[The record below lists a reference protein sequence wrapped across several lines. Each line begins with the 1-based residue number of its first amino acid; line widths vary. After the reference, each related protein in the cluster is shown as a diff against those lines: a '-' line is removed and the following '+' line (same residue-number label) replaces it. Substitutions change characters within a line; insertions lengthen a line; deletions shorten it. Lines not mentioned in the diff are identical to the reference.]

1 MRELLSCFSSLSGK
15 LIPKMS
21 PVVSGEILGVFVNT
35 LTADVKYPLQDCE
48 NLQLPIQM
56 QLFGKRKKFSEFFVP
71 FLEST
76 SNFKHF
82 EKKDDCHKMSFR
94 CYRQWK
100 SSLDHS
106 SRSVVTEHALTVNMW
121 KHPKYL
127 PNFHE
132 SAFIMFFIILI
143 EFHL

>member
-56 QLFGKRKKFSEFFVP
+56 QLFGKGKKFSQFSVP

-82 EKKDDCHKMSFR
+82 EKRIIIIANVYPKLQKVKILLRPHSNKR
-94 CYRQWK
+94 CYRTRFDSQHVK
-100 SSLDHS
+100 VSQIF
-106 SRSVVTEHALTVNMW
+106 A
-121 KHPKYL
+121 KFP
-127 PNFHE
+127 
-132 SAFIMFFIILI
+132 
-143 EFHL
+143 

>member
-56 QLFGKRKKFSEFFVP
+56 QLFGKRKKFSQFFVP

-76 SNFKHF
+76 SIFKHF
-82 EKKDDCHKMSFR
+82 EKRIIIIANVYPKLQKVKILLRPHSNKR
-94 CYRQWK
+94 CYRTCFDSQHVK
-100 SSLDHS
+100 VSQIF
-106 SRSVVTEHALTVNMW
+106 A
-121 KHPKYL
+121 KFP
-127 PNFHE
+127 
-132 SAFIMFFIILI
+132 
-143 EFHL
+143 